1 MRQTAV
7 ASEAAAGSSRD
18 FRLDP
23 FALPIRHVSPPD
35 WPAFTLDRQR
45 AVVRL
50 PLAGT
55 LATITVPVDD
65 YDGVSVRI
73 EPVGTEG
80 EITVMVELMH
90 RDPALT
96 LPLVIA
102 ASPEDAAADWI
113 AWGRTLNLPLL
124 VIESDG
130 TVRVPVKNMG
140 SVAVAKPL
148 TRRNRGLF
156 RGRRSR
162 NIRRRKVG
170 SSRGTEILAG
180 REIIARD

>member
-23 FALPIRHVSPPD
+23 FALPVRHPSSPGR
-35 WPAFTLDRQR
+35 PAFTLDRQR
-45 AVVRL
+45 AVVRV

-55 LATITVPVDD
+55 LATITVPVAD
-65 YDGVSVRI
+65 YEGVSVRI
-73 EPVGTEG
+73 EPVGSEG
-80 EITVMVELMH
+80 EITVVVELMH
-90 RDPALT
+90 GDPALT
-96 LPLVIA
+96 LPLVVA
-102 ASPEDAAADWI
+102 DSPEDAAADWI

-130 TVRVPVKNMG
+130 TVRSPVRQMG
-140 SVAVAKPL
+140 SVSVARPL
-148 TRRNRGLF
+148 TRRNRSLF

-170 SSRGTEILAG
+170 SSSPTEVLTG
-180 REIIARD
+180 REIIARN

>member
-1 MRQTAV
+1 VRQTAV

-23 FALPIRHVSPPD
+23 FALPVRHVSSPE

-45 AVVRL
+45 AVVRM

-55 LATITVPVDD
+55 LATITVPVSA
-65 YDGVSVRI
+65 YEGVSVRI

-80 EITVMVELMH
+80 DITVVVELRH
-90 RDPALT
+90 GDPALT
-96 LPLVIA
+96 LPLVVA
-102 ASPEDAAADWI
+102 ESPEDAAADWI

-130 TVRVPVKNMG
+130 TIRSPVRQMG
-140 SVAVAKPL
+140 SLAVAKPL
-148 TRRNRGLF
+148 TRRNRSLF
-156 RGRRSR
+156 RSRRSR

-170 SSRGTEILAG
+170 SKSPTEVLAG